1 MREKIQMDE
10 NGKIFSVETQVPYNV
25 VNTFLRF
32 LIAKTTQ
39 KTSYIQKT
47 IHKSI

>member
-1 MREKIQMDE
+1 MDE

-39 KTSYIQKT
+39 KTFYIQKT
-47 IHKSI
+47 IYKSI